1 LLTRHSDF
9 FSKITKAIEQVV
21 ENNIVQDDRN
31 IHQEEEIIK
40 QPGLS
45 RTELPVIVR
54 EENVNFEE
62 FNQMYSKGMT
72 KVLKEKIF
80 KGGLTSEARPIAWKR
95 ILGLIDD
102 QHLNTDLKDD
112 YMKLRLQWQN
122 LTPEQE
128 KLCSILRE
136 RRALIGK
143 DIIRTEPGRLNE
155 AEIERLNVLLTTYA
169 VFDQDLGYV
178 QGMSD
183 IAVVILDIYPDD
195 NEAFWVYVRLMQ
207 RIRGNFEKSQQ
218 VIKLQFN
225 ALRVLLAFTDR
236 QMLQFFDERDTGHM
250 YFTFPWFL
258 IIFRRLCSWEQLPQL
273 WDCWLTS
280 PCSNFQLL
288 FAAAILDCN
297 RDKIMR
303 PENGYS

>member
-1 LLTRHSDF
+1 MLIR
-9 FSKITKAIEQVV
+9 
-21 ENNIVQDDRN
+21 
-31 IHQEEEIIK
+31 EIIK

-54 EENVNFEE
+54 EENVTLDE
-62 FNQMYSKGMT
+62 FNLMYSKGLS

-80 KGGLTSEARPIAWKR
+80 KGGLTIEARPIAWKR

-102 QHLNTDLKDD
+102 QHINTDMKDD
-112 YMKLRLQWQN
+112 YVKLRLQWEN
-122 LTPEQE
+122 LTPDQE

-143 DIIRTEPGRLNE
+143 DIIRTEPGRLTDP
-155 AEIERLNVLLTTYA
+155 EIERLKVLLTTYA

-195 NEAFWVYVRLMQ
+195 NDAFWVYVRLMQ

-218 VIKLQFN
+218 VIKLQEI
-225 ALRVLLAFTDR
+225 V
-236 QMLQFFDERDTGHM
+236 
-250 YFTFPWFL
+250 
-258 IIFRRLCSWEQLPQL
+258 I
-273 WDCWLTS
+273 
-280 PCSNFQLL
+280 
-288 FAAAILDCN
+288 
-297 RDKIMR
+297 
-303 PENGYS
+303 

>member
-1 LLTRHSDF
+1 M
-9 FSKITKAIEQVV
+9 
-21 ENNIVQDDRN
+21 
-31 IHQEEEIIK
+31 
-40 QPGLS
+40 G
-45 RTELPVIVR
+45 R

-195 NEAFWVYVRLMQ
+195 IDAFWVFAKFMY
-207 RIRGNFEKSQQ
+207 RIRGNFEKSQEA
-218 VIKLQFN
+218 IKRQFE
-225 ALRVLLAFTDR
+225 ALRRVLAFTDGEMVR
-236 QMLQFFDERDTGHM
+236 FLDRRESGHM
-250 YFTFPWFL
+250 YFCFPWFL
-258 IIFRRLCSWEQLPQL
+258 ILFRRLATHDTLPTI
-273 WDCWLTS
+273 WDAWLCA
-280 PCSNFQLL
+280 PCANFHLL
-288 FAAAILDCN
+288 IAAAILDLK
-297 RDKIMR
+297 RDEIMNEEFSYCEILQVVNKLSGNVDTDEFLAR
-303 PENGYS
+303 AQSLLVQISRSISTPPIIKQLLNLSD

>member
-1 LLTRHSDF
+1 
-9 FSKITKAIEQVV
+9 
-21 ENNIVQDDRN
+21 
-31 IHQEEEIIK
+31 
-40 QPGLS
+40 
-45 RTELPVIVR
+45 
-54 EENVNFEE
+54 
-62 FNQMYSKGMT
+62 M
-72 KVLKEKIF
+72 
-80 KGGLTSEARPIAWKR
+80 
-95 ILGLIDD
+95 
-102 QHLNTDLKDD
+102 KDD
-112 YMKLRLQWQN
+112 YVKLRLQWEN
-122 LTPEQE
+122 LTPDQE

-143 DIIRTEPGRLNE
+143 DIIRTEPGRLTDP
-155 AEIERLNVLLTTYA
+155 EIERLKVLLTTYA

-195 NEAFWVYVRLMQ
+195 NDAFWVYVRLMQ

-258 IIFRRLCSWEQLPQL
+258 IIFRRLCTWEQLPLL

-297 RDKIMR
+297 RDQIMR
-303 PENGYS
+303 PENGYSEILQIVNRLNGKIELDTVLTHAQSLLVKIRDSMSTPPAVKQLLSI